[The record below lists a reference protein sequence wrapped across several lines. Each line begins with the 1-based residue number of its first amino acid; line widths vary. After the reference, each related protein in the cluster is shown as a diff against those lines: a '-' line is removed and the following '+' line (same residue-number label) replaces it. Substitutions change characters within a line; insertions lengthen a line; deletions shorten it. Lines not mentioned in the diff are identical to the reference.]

1 MGAVRANPL
10 SFLSALRAFVV
21 ISLIIFLQSIK
32 PSIIVGLYKDHR
44 ACTHSMINSNNALS
58 TRLDGLTAN
67 GRQQL
72 LCGGLKGIE
81 KESLRISKDGFIAQT
96 PHPKALGS
104 ALTHPYITTDYSEAL
119 IELITPPFADVKDS
133 LTYLRNI
140 HQFVYQHLDNEI
152 LLGASMPCGI
162 DGDESIPIAEYGS
175 SNIGRM
181 KHVYRHGL
189 WHRYG
194 RTMQSIAGIH
204 FNYSVPEALWPVL
217 HQQENSQLDLEAFK
231 ADAYFGLIRNF
242 QRMGWLILYLFGASP
257 AICKNFFKSR
267 PALMAQFEEFD
278 NGTLYHPY
286 ATSLRMSDI
295 GYKSKN
301 QANLKIDYNSIDG
314 YVSSLSAAISTPY
327 AEYETIGTLVD
338 GEYRQLNSN
347 ILQIENEFYS
357 TIRPKQIAES
367 GEKPTLA
374 LKRRGVR
381 YIEMRSLDLD
391 LFSPTGI
398 DEDKARFIEA
408 LLLTCLLQ
416 DSPKTSDKE
425 HQVNNANQLT
435 VANFGRKPG
444 LELDKGN
451 QKILLQD
458 WAAEILESMQAVCA
472 ILDRDDTDKPYSS
485 ALAKQRLLVETPDLT
500 ASARILEQMSA
511 LRQPFARF
519 ALNISAEHEQYFKLN
534 KLDKDNTQQFIE
546 MAAESLAKQQEIESK
561 YQIPFDD
568 FLKQYFLQA

>member
-1 MGAVRANPL
+1 MTNL
-10 SFLSALRAFVV
+10 
-21 ISLIIFLQSIK
+21 
-32 PSIIVGLYKDHR
+32 
-44 ACTHSMINSNNALS
+44 NNALL
-58 TRLDGLTAN
+58 TRLDQLSAN
-67 GRQQL
+67 GHQQL

-96 PHPKALGS
+96 PHPKSLGS

-119 IELITPPFADVKDS
+119 IELITPPFADIKDS
-133 LTYLRNI
+133 LDYLRNI
-140 HQFVYQHLDNEI
+140 HQFVYEHLDNEI

-162 DGDESIPIAEYGS
+162 DGDQSIPIAEYGT

-204 FNYSVPEALWPVL
+204 FNYSVPEVLWPIL
-217 HQQENSQLDLEAFK
+217 RQEEQSRLDLEAFK
-231 ADAYFGLIRNF
+231 DDAYFGLIRNF

-257 AICKNFFKSR
+257 AICKNFFNSR

-314 YVSSLSAAISTPY
+314 YVGSLSAAINTPY
-327 AEYETIGTLVD
+327 PEYEKIGTVVD
-338 GEYRQLNSN
+338 GQYRQLNSN

-357 TIRPKQIAES
+357 TMRPKQIARS
-367 GEKPTLA
+367 GEKPTMA

-391 LFSPTGI
+391 LFNPIGI

-416 DSPKTSDKE
+416 DSPKTSDQE
-425 HQVNNANQLT
+425 HQINNANQLA

-444 LELDKGN
+444 LELDKGQ
-451 QKILLQD
+451 QKILLRN
-458 WAAEILESMQAVCA
+458 WATEILESMQPVCA
-472 ILDRDDTDKPYSS
+472 ILDQDNAEKPYSA
-485 ALAKQRLLVETPDLT
+485 ALAKQQLLIENPDLT
-500 ASARILEQMSA
+500 ASARILEQMTQ

-519 ALNISAEHEQYFKLN
+519 ALNTSAEHERYFKLN
-534 KLDKDNTQQFIE
+534 QLDDIKTRKFND
-546 MAAESLAKQQEIESK
+546 MAAESLAKQQEIEGRD
-561 YQIPFDD
+561 QLPFDD
-568 FLKQYFLQA
+568 FLKQYFLQAY

>member
-1 MGAVRANPL
+1 M
-10 SFLSALRAFVV
+10 
-21 ISLIIFLQSIK
+21 
-32 PSIIVGLYKDHR
+32 
-44 ACTHSMINSNNALS
+44 THSINKQLSN
-58 TRLDGLTAN
+58 RLNQLLAN
-67 GRQQL
+67 GHQHL
-72 LCGGLKGIE
+72 LCEGLKGIE
-81 KESLRISKDGFIAQT
+81 KESLRIASDGFIAQT
-96 PHPKALGS
+96 PHPAALGS

-119 IELITPPFADVKDS
+119 IELITPPFADIKDT
-133 LTYLRNI
+133 LDYLHNI
-140 HQFVYQHLDNEI
+140 HQFVYDHLDNEL

-194 RTMQSIAGIH
+194 RTMQAIAGIH
-204 FNYSVPEALWPVL
+204 FNYSVPEALWLVL
-217 HQQENSQLDLEAFK
+217 HQQENSQHSLQQFT

-242 QRMGWLILYLFGASP
+242 QRLGWIILYLFGASP
-257 AICKNFFKSR
+257 AICKTFFKSR

-278 NGTLYHPY
+278 QCTLYHPY

-301 QANLKIDYNSIDG
+301 QAALKIDYNSLSG
-314 YVSSLSAAISTPY
+314 YVSSLSKAIETPY
-327 AEYETIGTLVD
+327 PEYEKIGVFVN

-357 TIRPKQIAES
+357 TIRPKQIINS

-374 LKRRGVR
+374 LKNRGIR

-391 LFSPTGI
+391 LFNPKGI
-398 DEDKARFIEA
+398 DEAKARFIEA
-408 LLLTCLLQ
+408 LLLTCLFK
-416 DSPKTSDKE
+416 DSPKISDQD

-451 QKILLQD
+451 QKIPLQD
-458 WAAEILESMQAVCA
+458 WAIEILESMQPICA
-472 ILDRDDTDKPYSS
+472 ILDKEDADKPYSS
-485 ALAKQRLLVETPDLT
+485 ALAQQQLLVQNPDLT
-500 ASARILEQMSA
+500 ASARILYGMTQTQ
-511 LRQPFARF
+511 QPFGSF
-519 ALNISAEHEQYFKLN
+519 ALNKSAEHAQYFNVN
-534 KLDKDNTQQFIE
+534 KLDKLHTQEFNDL
-546 MAAESLAKQQEIESK
+546 AALSLAKQKELESNK
-561 YQIPFDD
+561 QIPFDD
-568 FLKQYFLQA
+568 FLEQYFSQK

>member
-1 MGAVRANPL
+1 MTN
-10 SFLSALRAFVV
+10 
-21 ISLIIFLQSIK
+21 QK
-32 PSIIVGLYKDHR
+32 
-44 ACTHSMINSNNALS
+44 NALL
-58 TRLDGLTAN
+58 TRLDQLIAN
-67 GRQQL
+67 GDQQL

-96 PHPKALGS
+96 PHPKALGA
-104 ALTHPYITTDYSEAL
+104 ALTHPYITTDYSESL
-119 IELITPPFADVKDS
+119 IELITPPFSDVKDS
-133 LTYLRNI
+133 LGHLHNT

-162 DGDESIPIAEYGS
+162 DGDQSIPIAEYGA

-204 FNYSVPEALWPVL
+204 FNYSVPEVLWPVL
-217 HQQENSQLDLEAFK
+217 HQQEHSQLSLEQFK
-231 ADAYFGLIRNF
+231 DDAYFGLIRNF

-257 AICKNFFKSR
+257 AICKSFFNSR

-278 NGTLYHPY
+278 KGTLYHPY

-301 QANLKIDYNSIDG
+301 QADLKIDYNSIDG
-314 YVSSLSAAISTPY
+314 YVNSLGAAIATPY
-327 AEYETIGTLVD
+327 PEYEKIGIRVD
-338 GEYRQLNSN
+338 GEYHQLNSN

-357 TIRPKQIAES
+357 TIRPKQITEP

-391 LFSPTGI
+391 LFNPIGI
-398 DEDKARFIEA
+398 DVDKAYFIEA

-416 DSPKTSDKE
+416 DSPQTSDQE
-425 HQVNNANQLT
+425 HQINNANQLA
-435 VANFGRKPG
+435 VAHFGRKPG
-444 LELDKGN
+444 LKLERR
-451 QKILLQD
+451 QQIVLLSD
-458 WAAEILESMQAVCA
+458 WASEILEDMQPVCA
-472 ILDRDDTDKPYSS
+472 ILDQQGATKPYSS
-485 ALAKQRLLVETPDLT
+485 ALAKQRLLIDNPNLT
-500 ASARILEQMSA
+500 ASARMLEQMTQ
-511 LRQPFARF
+511 RHQPFSRF
-519 ALNISAEHEQYFKLN
+519 ALNTSIEHEQYFKNN
-534 KLDKDNTQQFIE
+534 KLDTVKAQQFTE
-546 MAAESLAKQQEIESK
+546 MAATSHVKQQEIESTE
-561 YQIPFDD
+561 QLPFDE
-568 FLKQYFLQA
+568 FLKHYFLQA

>member
-1 MGAVRANPL
+1 MTNL
-10 SFLSALRAFVV
+10 
-21 ISLIIFLQSIK
+21 
-32 PSIIVGLYKDHR
+32 
-44 ACTHSMINSNNALS
+44 NNALS
-58 TRLDGLTAN
+58 TRLDQLNAN
-67 GRQQL
+67 GKQQL

-96 PHPKALGS
+96 PHPKALGA

-119 IELITPPFADVKDS
+119 IELITPPFADVKES
-133 LTYLRNI
+133 LGYLRNI
-140 HQFVYQHLDNEI
+140 HQFVYDHLDNEI

-162 DGDESIPIAEYGS
+162 NGDESIPIADYGS

-217 HQQENSQLDLEAFK
+217 HQQENSQLNLEEFK

-257 AICKNFFKSR
+257 AICKNFFSSR

-278 NGTLYHPY
+278 DGTLYHPY

-301 QANLKIDYNSIDG
+301 QANLKIDYNSIGG

-327 AEYETIGTLVD
+327 PDYEKIGKLVD
-338 GEYRQLNSN
+338 GQYRQLNSN

-357 TIRPKQIAES
+357 TIRPKQITES

-391 LFSPTGI
+391 LFDPIGI

-416 DSPKTSDKE
+416 DSPKTSDQE
-425 HQVNNANQLT
+425 HQINNANQLA

-444 LELDKGN
+444 LELERDN
-451 QKILLQD
+451 QKIPLRD
-458 WAAEILESMQAVCA
+458 WATEILESMQAVCA
-472 ILDRDDTDKPYSS
+472 ILDQDDAAKPYSS
-485 ALAKQRLLVETPDLT
+485 ALTKQQRLIENPGLT
-500 ASARILEQMSA
+500 ASARMLEQMTQ
-511 LRQPFARF
+511 LRQPYARF
-519 ALNISAEHEQYFKLN
+519 ALNTSVEHEQYFKSN
-534 KLDKDNTQQFIE
+534 KLDKTKTQQFIE
-546 MAAESLAKQQEIESK
+546 MAAESHVKQQEIEHK
-561 YQIPFDD
+561 EQIPFDD
-568 FLKQYFLQA
+568 FLKQYFSQS

>member
-1 MGAVRANPL
+1 M
-10 SFLSALRAFVV
+10 
-21 ISLIIFLQSIK
+21 
-32 PSIIVGLYKDHR
+32 VGLYKDYR
-44 ACTHSMINSNNALS
+44 ACTHSMTNLNNALS
-58 TRLDGLTAN
+58 TRLDRLTAS
-67 GRQQL
+67 GHHQL

-104 ALTHPYITTDYSEAL
+104 ALTHPYITTDYSESL

-133 LTYLRNI
+133 LDYLHNI
-140 HQFVYQHLDNEI
+140 HQFVYEHLDNEI

-217 HQQENSQLDLEAFK
+217 HKEKSSPLSLEQFINE
-231 ADAYFGLIRNF
+231 AYFGLIRNF

-257 AICKNFFKSR
+257 AICKNFFNSR
-267 PALMAQFEEFD
+267 PALMTQFEAFD

-301 QANLKIDYNSIDG
+301 QANLNIDYNSIDG
-314 YVSSLSAAISTPY
+314 YVSSLSAAINTPY
-327 AEYETIGTLVD
+327 PEYEKIGTLVD

-357 TIRPKQIAES
+357 TMRPKQIAQS

-391 LFSPTGI
+391 LFNPIGI

-416 DSPKTSDKE
+416 DSPKTSAQE
-425 HQVNNANQLT
+425 QQVNNANQLA

-444 LELDKGN
+444 LELNKNN
-451 QKILLQD
+451 QKILLKD
-458 WAAEILESMQAVCA
+458 WAAEILESMQPVCA
-472 ILDRDDTDKPYSS
+472 ILDQDDAAKHYSS
-485 ALAKQRLLVETPDLT
+485 ALEKQQLLVENSDST
-500 ASARILEQMSA
+500 ASARILEQMTQ
-511 LRQPFARF
+511 LRQPFSRF
-519 ALNISAEHEQYFKLN
+519 ALNTSIEHGQYFKLN
-534 KLDKDNTQQFIE
+534 ELDKIKTQQFND
-546 MAAESLAKQQEIESK
+546 MAALSHDKQLEIENNK
-561 YQIPFDD
+561 QMPFDY

>member
-1 MGAVRANPL
+1 MTNL
-10 SFLSALRAFVV
+10 NSAL
-21 ISLIIFLQSIK
+21 L
-32 PSIIVGLYKDHR
+32 
-44 ACTHSMINSNNALS
+44 
-58 TRLDGLTAN
+58 TRLDHLTAN
-67 GRQQL
+67 GHQQL

-81 KESLRISKDGFIAQT
+81 KESLRIAKDGFIAQT
-96 PHPKALGS
+96 PHPKALGA

-119 IELITPPFADVKDS
+119 TELITPPFADVKDA
-133 LTYLRNI
+133 LDYLHDI
-140 HQFVYQHLDNEI
+140 HRFVYQHLDNEM

-162 DGDESIPIAEYGS
+162 DGDHSIPIAEYGS

-217 HQQENSQLDLEAFK
+217 HREKNSQLSQEDFI

-257 AICKNFFKSR
+257 AICKNFFNSR
-267 PALMAQFEEFD
+267 PELMAQFSELD

-301 QANLKIDYNSIDG
+301 QARLQIDYNSLDG

-327 AEYETIGTLVD
+327 PEYEKIGTLVD

-357 TIRPKQIAES
+357 TIRPKQIARS

-374 LKRRGVR
+374 LKLRGVR

-391 LFSPTGI
+391 LFTPIGI

-416 DSPKTSDKE
+416 DSPKTSDQE
-425 HQVNNANQLT
+425 QQINNDNQLA

-444 LELDKGN
+444 LALNKNN
-451 QKILLQD
+451 QKILLHD
-458 WAAEILESMQAVCA
+458 WAGEILDAMQPVCA
-472 ILDRDDTDKPYSS
+472 ILDQSCAENRYSS
-485 ALAKQRLLVETPDLT
+485 ALEKQRLLVENPDLT
-500 ASARILEQMSA
+500 ASARILEQMTQ
-511 LRQPFARF
+511 LRQPFSRF
-519 ALNISAEHEQYFKLN
+519 ALTISAEHEQYFKRN
-534 KLDKDNTQQFIE
+534 KLDEAKTRQFNE
-546 MAAESLAKQQEIESK
+546 MAALSHAKQEEIERNK
-561 YQIPFDD
+561 QMPFDD
-568 FLKQYFLQA
+568 YLKQYFSQA

>member
-1 MGAVRANPL
+1 M
-10 SFLSALRAFVV
+10 
-21 ISLIIFLQSIK
+21 
-32 PSIIVGLYKDHR
+32 VGLYKDYR
-44 ACTHSMINSNNALS
+44 ACTHSMTNLNNALS
-58 TRLDGLTAN
+58 TRLDRLTAS
-67 GRQQL
+67 GHHQL

-104 ALTHPYITTDYSEAL
+104 ALTHPYITTDYSESL
-119 IELITPPFADVKDS
+119 IELITPPFADIKDS
-133 LTYLRNI
+133 LDYLHNI
-140 HQFVYQHLDNEI
+140 HQFVYEHLDNEI

-217 HQQENSQLDLEAFK
+217 YKEKSSPLSLEQFINE
-231 ADAYFGLIRNF
+231 AYFGLIRNF

-257 AICKNFFKSR
+257 AICKNFFNSR
-267 PALMAQFEEFD
+267 PALMTQFEAFD

-301 QANLKIDYNSIDG
+301 QANLNIDYNSIDG
-314 YVSSLSAAISTPY
+314 YVSSLSAAINTPY
-327 AEYETIGTLVD
+327 PEYEKIGTLVD

-357 TIRPKQIAES
+357 TMRPKQIAQS

-391 LFSPTGI
+391 LFNPIGI

-416 DSPKTSDKE
+416 DSPKTSAQE
-425 HQVNNANQLT
+425 QQVNNANQLA

-444 LELDKGN
+444 LELNKNN
-451 QKILLQD
+451 QKILLKD
-458 WAAEILESMQAVCA
+458 WAAEILESMQPVCA
-472 ILDRDDTDKPYSS
+472 ILDQDDAAKHYSS
-485 ALAKQRLLVETPDLT
+485 ALEKQQLLVENPDST
-500 ASARILEQMSA
+500 ASARILEQMTQ
-511 LRQPFARF
+511 LRRPFSRF
-519 ALNISAEHEQYFKLN
+519 ALNTSIEHGQYFKLN
-534 KLDKDNTQQFIE
+534 ELDKIKTQQFND
-546 MAAESLAKQQEIESK
+546 MAALSHDKQLEIENNK
-561 YQIPFDD
+561 QMPFDY

>member
-1 MGAVRANPL
+1 M
-10 SFLSALRAFVV
+10 
-21 ISLIIFLQSIK
+21 
-32 PSIIVGLYKDHR
+32 VGLYKDYR
-44 ACTHSMINSNNALS
+44 ACTHSMTNLNNALS
-58 TRLDGLTAN
+58 TRLDRLTAS
-67 GRQQL
+67 GHHQL

-104 ALTHPYITTDYSEAL
+104 ALTHPYITTDYSESL
-119 IELITPPFADVKDS
+119 IELITPPFADIKDS
-133 LTYLRNI
+133 LDYLHNI
-140 HQFVYQHLDNEI
+140 HQFVYEHLDNEI

-217 HQQENSQLDLEAFK
+217 HKEKSSPLSLEQFINE
-231 ADAYFGLIRNF
+231 AYFGLIRNF

-257 AICKNFFKSR
+257 AICKNFFNSR
-267 PALMAQFEEFD
+267 PALMTQFEAFD

-301 QANLKIDYNSIDG
+301 QANLNIDYNSIDG
-314 YVSSLSAAISTPY
+314 YVSSLSAAINTPY
-327 AEYETIGTLVD
+327 PEYEKIGTLVD

-357 TIRPKQIAES
+357 TMRPKQIAQS

-391 LFSPTGI
+391 LFNPIGI

-416 DSPKTSDKE
+416 DSPKTSAQE
-425 HQVNNANQLT
+425 QQVNNANQLA

-444 LELDKGN
+444 LELNKNN
-451 QKILLQD
+451 QKILLKD
-458 WAAEILESMQAVCA
+458 WAAEILESMQPVCA
-472 ILDRDDTDKPYSS
+472 ILDQDDAAKHYSS
-485 ALAKQRLLVETPDLT
+485 ALEKQQLLVENPDST
-500 ASARILEQMSA
+500 ASARILEQMTQ
-511 LRQPFARF
+511 LRRPFSRF
-519 ALNISAEHEQYFKLN
+519 ALNTSIEHGQYFKLN
-534 KLDKDNTQQFIE
+534 ELDKIKTQQFND
-546 MAAESLAKQQEIESK
+546 MAALSHDKQLEIENNK
-561 YQIPFDD
+561 QMPFDY

>member
-1 MGAVRANPL
+1 M
-10 SFLSALRAFVV
+10 
-21 ISLIIFLQSIK
+21 
-32 PSIIVGLYKDHR
+32 VGLYKDYR
-44 ACTHSMINSNNALS
+44 ACTHSMTNLNNALS
-58 TRLDGLTAN
+58 TRLERLTAN
-67 GRQQL
+67 GHHQL

-133 LTYLRNI
+133 LNYLHNI
-140 HQFVYQHLDNEI
+140 HQFVYEHLDNEI

-217 HQQENSQLDLEAFK
+217 HKEKNSLLSQEQFTN
-231 ADAYFGLIRNF
+231 DAYFGLIRNF

-257 AICKNFFKSR
+257 AICKSFFNSR
-267 PALMAQFEEFD
+267 PALVAQFEAFD

-314 YVSSLSAAISTPY
+314 YVSSLSAAINTPY
-327 AEYETIGTLVD
+327 PEYEKIGTLVD

-357 TIRPKQIAES
+357 TMRPKQIAQS

-391 LFSPTGI
+391 LFNPIGI

-408 LLLTCLLQ
+408 LLLACLLQ
-416 DSPKTSDKE
+416 DSPKTSDQE
-425 HQVNNANQLT
+425 QQVNNANQLA

-444 LELDKGN
+444 LELNKN
-451 QKILLQD
+451 NRPILLKD
-458 WAAEILESMQAVCA
+458 WAAGILESMQPVCA
-472 ILDRDDTDKPYSS
+472 ILDQDDAAKHYSS
-485 ALAKQRLLVETPDLT
+485 ALEKQQLLVENPDLT
-500 ASARILEQMSA
+500 ASARMLEQMTQ
-511 LRQPFARF
+511 LRQPFSRF
-519 ALNISAEHEQYFKLN
+519 ALNTSIEHGQYFKLN
-534 KLDKDNTQQFIE
+534 KLDKIKTQQFND
-546 MAAESLAKQQEIESK
+546 MAALSHDKQLEIEK
-561 YQIPFDD
+561 NKQMPFDY